1 MKVGALGRLFLPAAL
16 IILASCEGVTTSDI
30 DDRVIAV
37 ITVTPPQPTVAVGST
52 VQLSAIAT
60 DVGGQT
66 VSSATFVWS
75 SFSEPVATV
84 DSNGLVT
91 GVAPGNAIVA
101 ARIVRV
107 AVTAGSASVT
117 VVAAAAAPSGDR

>member
-1 MKVGALGRLFLPAAL
+1 MKLGALGRLFLPAAL

-37 ITVTPPQPTVAVGST
+37 IAVTPPQPSVTVGST

-60 DVGGQT
+60 DVDGQT

-91 GVAPGNAIVA
+91 GVAPGNAIVD
-101 ARIVRV
+101 ARIPGV

>member
-1 MKVGALGRLFLPAAL
+1 MKLGALGRLFLPAAL

-37 ITVTPPQPTVAVGST
+37 ITVTPPQPSVTVGST

-60 DVGGQT
+60 DVDGQT

-91 GVAPGNAIVA
+91 GVAPGNAIVD
-101 ARIVRV
+101 ARIPGV

>member
-16 IILASCEGVTTSDI
+16 IVLASCEGVTTSDI

-37 ITVTPPQPTVAVGST
+37 IAVTPPQPSVTVGST

-60 DVGGQT
+60 DVDGQT

-91 GVAPGNAIVA
+91 GVAPGNAIVD
-101 ARIVRV
+101 ARIPGV